1 MKGFIFVEVSLIL
14 KGREVRLLPIPQVRK
29 RADDLRLVSMQD

>member
-14 KGREVRLLPIPQVRK
+14 KGGRFDSSPSHWFASERTI
-29 RADDLRLVSMQD
+29 